1 MSNLI
6 IIGASG
12 HGRVIADIARLY
24 GYEEICFLDDNTA
37 ITSLGNYE
45 VIGTTADIENVDGD
59 FFVGIGDPKVRKSMM
74 EKLEQNEKSIPILV
88 HPSAVIGE
96 DVTIEKGTVVMA
108 GAVINPGTSIGQGVI
123 INTSSSVD
131 HDCKIGD
138 YAHIA
143 VGAHVCG
150 TVEIGESTWIGA
162 GATVSN
168 NITICGDCMI
178 GAGAV
183 VVKDINKS
191 GTFIGVPAKD
201 L

>member
-24 GYEEICFLDDNTA
+24 GYEEICFLDDNTE

-59 FFVGIGDPKVRKSMM
+59 FFVGIGDPKVRKNMM
-74 EKLEQNEKSIPILV
+74 EKLEQNKKIIPILF
-88 HPSAVIGE
+88 HPISLIGE

-138 YAHIA
+138 YVHIA

-150 TVEIGESTWIGA
+150 TVEIGESTCIGA
-162 GATVSN
+162 GNFYAEL
-168 NITICGDCMI
+168 
-178 GAGAV
+178 
-183 VVKDINKS
+183 KK
-191 GTFIGVPAKD
+191 
-201 L
+201 